1 MNQIILLFLTFFC
14 LNTLNAQHRE
24 VVIFFNDSTSL
35 EGFGEVRNDKIYF
48 KLEQK
53 DKLTEWDYNSVYA
66 IHFVGYGF
74 IEKYEYVS
82 SDKYRKPRI
91 MELIE
96 EGNVLLYELPKEII
110 ITNIVSRIN
119 YEVRKTSNDFDINN
133 NPNNPVKSI
142 KEYFI
147 KMPNNEKAIDIVFS
161 FKTRVERY
169 FSDCPEL
176 IEKVNN
182 KTFTKYTIPEMII
195 FYNDYCN
202 DELLRD

>member
-1 MNQIILLFLTFFC
+1 MKRLILLVVIFLC
-14 LNTLNAQHRE
+14 CNSLKAQHSQ

-35 EGFGEVRNDKIYF
+35 DGYGEVINDKIYF

-53 DKLTEWDYNSVYA
+53 DELTEWDYNSVYA

-74 IEKYEYVS
+74 IEKYEYVK

-91 MELIE
+91 MQLIE
-96 EGNVLLYELPKEII
+96 EGNVFLYELPKQIV

-119 YEVRKTSNDFDINN
+119 YEVRKTSNDYELNG
-133 NPNNPVKSI
+133 NPFNRVKFI

-182 KTFTKYTIPEMII
+182 KTFTKYNIPEMII
-195 FYNDYCN
+195 FYNDYCGN
-202 DELLRD
+202 DLLKD